1 MKNNDHNQW
10 NRIHFRMT
18 EIMPPIVR
26 VNVAAMR
33 PIAVRIRAR
42 GGSSAANTL
51 M

>member
-10 NRIHFRMT
+10 NRIHFRMM
-18 EIMPPIVR
+18 EMMPPIVH

-33 PIAVRIRAR
+33 PIAVRTRASDDHR
-42 GGSSAANTL
+42 VRKTL